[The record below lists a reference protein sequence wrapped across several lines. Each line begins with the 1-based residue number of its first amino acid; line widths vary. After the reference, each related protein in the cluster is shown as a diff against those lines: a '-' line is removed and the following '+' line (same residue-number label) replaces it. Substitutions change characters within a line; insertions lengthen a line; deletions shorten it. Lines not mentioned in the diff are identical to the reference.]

1 MDEFGGEVEITRRSD
16 NHHPSVWG
24 DHFLA
29 YADLSGANEWL
40 EKEHEDLKE
49 KVRKMLVMAPFKS
62 LQKLDLINTIQLL
75 EGAYH
80 FENEIEES
88 LCNIYN
94 SYEEWIGEIGE
105 SDLHVVALS
114 FRLFRQQGFY
124 VSSDVFRK
132 FTNDQGNYNKALIRD
147 IHGLLCLYEAGHFR
161 VHDEKILDEAV
172 NFTTTHLKIM
182 LPKLSNSLSM
192 QINNALKY
200 PINKAVA
207 RIATRKYISFYQ
219 KDKSSD
225 QVLLNFA
232 TLDFNILQK
241 MHKRELCDITRWWKE
256 LNLAKALP
264 FIRDRVV
271 ELYSWSLGVYFEP
284 QYKLARK
291 ILTKALC
298 FVSITDDIYD
308 TFGTLYELTL
318 LTNAIERWNIDAAQ
332 ELPSYM
338 KLYYTALLDVYTEAE
353 KDLAKEN
360 KSFLVNYAI
369 LAKKKLVRAYFQEA
383 KWYHGKKVP
392 TMEEYMKNGIQSSSI
407 PYLCTASLL
416 GMGIEATEEA
426 YDWIANEPP
435 ILIASA
441 ITGRLANDIVSHERE
456 IERGDVTG
464 VQCYMNEYGVT
475 KEEANVEIKKIILN
489 CWKDLN
495 RQCLK
500 PTPVPRFLLMP
511 VLNLARMC
519 QFAYIDEDA
528 YTFSKN
534 NYRDIV
540 SMVLV
545 DPIKA

>member
-49 KVRKMLVMAPFKS
+49 KLTILKMRLRN
-62 LQKLDLINTIQLL
+62 Q
-75 EGAYH
+75 
-80 FENEIEES
+80 
-88 LCNIYN
+88 CNIYN
-94 SYEEWIGEIGE
+94 SYEEWIGEIDE

-114 FRLFRQQGFY
+114 FRLLRQQGFY

-161 VHDEKILDEAV
+161 VHHEKILDEAV
-172 NFTTTHLKIM
+172 NITTTHLKIM

-241 MHKRELCDITRWWKE
+241 MHKRELCDITRW
-256 LNLAKALP
+256 
-264 FIRDRVV
+264 
-271 ELYSWSLGVYFEP
+271 
-284 QYKLARK
+284 K
-291 ILTKALC
+291 ILTKAFC
-298 FVSITDDIYD
+298 FASITDDIYD
-308 TFGTLYELTL
+308 TCGKLYELTL

-360 KSFLVNYAI
+360 KSFRVNYAI
-369 LAKKKLVRAYFQEA
+369 LALIFKEA

-441 ITGRLANDIVSHERE
+441 ITGRLSNDIVSHERE
-456 IERGDVTG
+456 VERGDVTG

-475 KEEANVEIKKIILN
+475 KKEANVEIKKIILN

-500 PTPVPRFLLMP
+500 PGFESTMP
-511 VLNLARMC
+511 KTYASTKV
-519 QFAYIDEDA
+519 FAHA
-528 YTFSKN
+528 SAQ
-534 NYRDIV
+534 
-540 SMVLV
+540 
-545 DPIKA
+545 PC

>member
-1 MDEFGGEVEITRRSD
+1 
-16 NHHPSVWG
+16 
-24 DHFLA
+24 
-29 YADLSGANEWL
+29 
-40 EKEHEDLKE
+40 
-49 KVRKMLVMAPFKS
+49 
-62 LQKLDLINTIQLL
+62 
-75 EGAYH
+75 
-80 FENEIEES
+80 
-88 LCNIYN
+88 
-94 SYEEWIGEIGE
+94 
-105 SDLHVVALS
+105 
-114 FRLFRQQGFY
+114 
-124 VSSDVFRK
+124 
-132 FTNDQGNYNKALIRD
+132 
-147 IHGLLCLYEAGHFR
+147 
-161 VHDEKILDEAV
+161 
-172 NFTTTHLKIM
+172 M

-241 MHKRELCDITRWWKE
+241 MHKREICDITRWWKE

-264 FIRDRVV
+264 FIRDRIV

-291 ILTKALC
+291 ILTKAFC
-298 FVSITDDIYD
+298 FASITDDIYD
-308 TFGTLYELTL
+308 TYGKLYELTL

-360 KSFLVNYAI
+360 KSFRVDYAI

-426 YDWIANEPP
+426 LDWVANEPP

-441 ITGRLANDIVSHERE
+441 ITGRLSNDIVSHERE
-456 IERGDVTG
+456 VERGDVTG

-489 CWKDLN
+489 CWKDLD

-500 PTPVPRFLLMP
+500 PTRVPRFLLMP

-528 YTFSKN
+528 NTFSKN
-534 NYRDIV
+534 NYRDFV